1 MRAAGRQAILRRVFG
16 FGKTPNKPAASGPA
30 VSTKLCTEKYNG
42 AYPHVGLYDTAERK
56 VWVAKPLAGQAI
68 RTSHAKLI
76 TGASDATGTARKD
89 RFMCFWFY
97 TPDTGSGL
105 VLGYPIE
112 WAEAHLL
119 LRVDPHWDYDR
130 QRLIDPEL
138 SDDIEANLE
147 RQANHGLRVIEFYAG
162 CKLKYPFSL
171 HLVAQRAQD
180 SRFYYKRV
188 EPTG

>member
-1 MRAAGRQAILRRVFG
+1 MFG
-16 FGKTPNKPAASGPA
+16 FGKQPAKTTPDGPV

-42 AYPHVGLYDTAERK
+42 TYPHVGLYDTAERN

-97 TPDTGSGL
+97 TPDTGSGP
-105 VLGYPIE
+105 VLGYPID
-112 WAEAHLL
+112 WTEAHLL
-119 LRVDPHWDYDR
+119 LRVDPLWDYDR
-130 QRLIDPEL
+130 QRLIDAGL
-138 SDDIEANLE
+138 SDDVEANLE
-147 RQANHGLRVIEFYAG
+147 RQANHGVRVIEFYRG
-162 CKLKYPFSL
+162 CGLKYPFTL

-180 SRFYYKRV
+180 SRFYYKRA
-188 EPTG
+188 EPGG